1 MWDNLKNK
9 KLILGS
15 ASPRRAELLRS
26 LDLDSCVRTLPSLD
40 ESYPADLP
48 VPQVAEY
55 IARHK
60 ATAYISTLDEDEILL
75 TADTVV
81 CVGSVALGKPQSR
94 GEALEMLTQL
104 CGGVHQVY
112 TGVCIAGAQGIIAS
126 ASESTQVYCA
136 PLSDE
141 ELAHYVDR
149 YQPYDKAGG
158 YGIQE
163 WFGMRAIERI
173 HGCYYNVMGLPT
185 ALVSRLLSSL

>member
-15 ASPRRAELLRS
+15 ASPRRAQLLRG
-26 LDLDSCVRTLPSLD
+26 LDLDFSVRPLPNLD
-40 ESYPADLP
+40 ESYPEALP
-48 VPQVAEY
+48 AEQIAEY

-60 ATAYISTLDEDEILL
+60 AAAYIPTLAEDEVLL

-94 GEALEMLTQL
+94 SEALEMLTQL

-112 TGVCIAGAQGIIAS
+112 TAVCLATAQGIIIS
-126 ASESTQVYCA
+126 ASEVTQVHCTS
-136 PLSDE
+136 LSE
-141 ELAHYVDR
+141 QEMTHYVDR

-163 WFGMRAIERI
+163 WFGLRAIDRI
-173 HGCYYNVMGLPT
+173 QGCYYNVMGLPT
-185 ALVSRLLSSL
+185 ALVARLLSSL